1 MSHDQEVA
9 RQFDDVAECYVKSA
23 VHAEGPD
30 LALFRDAA
38 ERLRP
43 RHALDVGCGP
53 GHVALALA
61 PFCTHIQAVDASPAM
76 LAIAASRARAA
87 GHSHIATQAA
97 SAARLPL
104 ADAAMDLAT
113 CRFSAHH
120 WRDVGAGI
128 REIARVLRPGAP
140 FILTDSVAPDEPLA
154 DTHLQ
159 AIEVLRDPTHV
170 RNYTISEWM
179 AQLSAHALT
188 PVRTD
193 HFRIRLAFADWVTR
207 AKTPPSRIAAIED
220 LLAKAPAEARA
231 RLGVEE
237 DGSFHLD
244 VLTVQCEKRVYGP
257 QAR

>member
-1 MSHDQEVA
+1 MSHDQDVT
-9 RQFDDVAECYVKSA
+9 RQFDDVAARYENSA

-30 LALFRDAA
+30 LALFRHAA

-61 PFCTHIQAVDASPAM
+61 PFCTHVQAVDASPAM
-76 LAIAASRARAA
+76 LAIAAARAREA
-87 GHSHIATQAA
+87 GHGHIDIREA
-97 SAARLPL
+97 SAARLPF

-120 WRDVGAGI
+120 WRDVAAGI
-128 REIARVLRPGAP
+128 REIGRVLRPGAT
-140 FILTDSVAPDEPLA
+140 FILTDSVAPDDPLA

-170 RNYTISEWM
+170 RNYTVSAWM
-179 AQLSAHALT
+179 ALLAAHGLAPL
-188 PVRTD
+188 RTD
-193 HFRIRLAFADWVTR
+193 HFRIRLVFADWVAR
-207 AKTPPSRIAAIED
+207 AKTPPSRIAAIEE
-220 LLAKAPAEARA
+220 LLSKAPAEARS

-244 VLTVQCEKRVYGP
+244 VLTVQCEKRGS
-257 QAR
+257 

>member
-1 MSHDQEVA
+1 MSHEQDVT
-9 RQFDDVAECYVKSA
+9 RQFDDVAARYEKSP

-30 LALFRDAA
+30 LALFRETA

-61 PFCTHIQAVDASPAM
+61 PFCAHVHAIDASPAM
-76 LAIAASRARAA
+76 LAIAARRAREA
-87 GHSHIATQAA
+87 GHGHVDFQEA
-97 SAARLPL
+97 SAAGLPL
-104 ADAAMDLAT
+104 ADATMDLVT

-120 WRDVGAGI
+120 WRRVAAGI
-128 REIARVLRPGAP
+128 AEIGRVLRPGATL
-140 FILTDSVAPDEPLA
+140 ILTDGLAPDDPLA

-170 RNYTISEWM
+170 RNYTVSAWM
-179 AQLSAHALT
+179 ALLAAHDLA

-193 HFRIRLAFADWVTR
+193 HFRIRLAFADWVKR
-207 AKTPPSRIAAIED
+207 AKTPRSRIIAIED
-220 LLAKAPAEARA
+220 LLSQAPAEARA
-231 RLGVEE
+231 RLGVED

-244 VLTVQCEKRVYGP
+244 VLTVQCEKRAY
-257 QAR
+257 